1 MKLVLPLGKQP
12 IRIFLLRVDLL
23 SGNIFNLNLDVYPML
38 TWGLLLIRLGLAF
51 FVYLS
56 LLIGQI
62 DLLDDF
68 DPEQSIPESDFF
80 ILSTAQNLHKGLT
93 AQSAHL
99 LIQLSILTKEEI
111 NALDSIV
118 NGKASVQ
125 IKKHPRLSKIIKTL
139 WPKEISESI
148 TGAILY
154 KMNIKDDIQYK
165 WSGEVNLHNINI
177 GFLGERD
184 GYEKK
189 YFGSPLII
197 YPKTPK

>member
-1 MKLVLPLGKQP
+1 
-12 IRIFLLRVDLL
+12 
-23 SGNIFNLNLDVYPML
+23 ML
-38 TWGLLLIRLGLAF
+38 TWGLLPIRLGLAF

-111 NALDSIV
+111 NALDGIV

-125 IKKHPRLSKIIKTL
+125 IKKHPRLSKII
-139 WPKEISESI
+139 
-148 TGAILY
+148 
-154 KMNIKDDIQYK
+154 
-165 WSGEVNLHNINI
+165 
-177 GFLGERD
+177 
-184 GYEKK
+184 
-189 YFGSPLII
+189 
-197 YPKTPK
+197 